1 MARAFLIYIFVDY
14 LKINFNKFRYPAG
27 KMPIYM
33 FKRIAFILIFLY
45 NSLLFS
51 QIGGRSVYQFLSL
64 VTSPRQAALGG
75 KVITIYDNDVN
86 QGHFNPASINPEM
99 DNKLAVNYGSLFGD
113 VTYGTASYA
122 YTYDRHVQTFHV
134 GVNYVNY
141 GKFDGYDALAQK
153 TSSFTGSEIALSF
166 GYAYNIP
173 FTDIHLGANAKVIS
187 SALESYNSVGVAA
200 DFGAVYIDEK
210 NDINYSLVLRNM
222 GTQVKT
228 YAGTKENLPFEILLG
243 ISQELENVPIRWH
256 LTLDNLQQWKIA
268 VPNPNRAQGTIE
280 GDPIPEKISFLGN
293 ALRHTIIGVELF
305 PQKSFNLRL
314 GYNFRRAEELSI
326 VDQRNFSGISIGFG
340 LKMNKLKFN
349 YAYSRYSLAGNT
361 NLFGLSINFADE
373 D

>member
-1 MARAFLIYIFVDY
+1 MFKKIALILFLISYY
-14 LKINFNKFRYPAG
+14 
-27 KMPIYM
+27 
-33 FKRIAFILIFLY
+33 
-45 NSLLFS
+45 SLFS

-75 KVITIYDNDVN
+75 KILTIYDNDVN
-86 QGHFNPASINPEM
+86 QGHFNPASINVEM
-99 DNKLAVNYGSLFGD
+99 NNKLAVNYGSLFGD
-113 VTYGTASYA
+113 VTYGTAAYA

-141 GKFDGYDALAQK
+141 GKFDGYNAQAQQ
-153 TSSFTGSEIALSF
+153 TSNFTGSEIALSF

-173 FTDIHLGANAKVIS
+173 FTDFHLGVNAKAIS
-187 SALESYNSVGVAA
+187 SSLESYNSFGVAA
-200 DFGAVYIDEK
+200 DIGAIYIDEK
-210 NDINYSLVLRNM
+210 NDINYALVLRNF
-222 GTQVKT
+222 GTQITT
-228 YAGTKENLPFEILLG
+228 YSGTKENLPFEILAG

-256 LTLDNLQQWKIA
+256 VTLDNLQQWKLT

-280 GDPIPEKISFLGN
+280 GEPIPEKISFLNN
-293 ALRHTIIGVELF
+293 ALRHTIVGVELF

-326 VDQRNFSGISIGFG
+326 TDQRNFSGISIGFG

-349 YAYSRYSLAGNT
+349 YSYSRYSLAGNT
-361 NLFGLSINFADE
+361 SLFGLSVNFDDE